1 MNERTLRV
9 LEYNK
14 ILELLAE
21 QAVSRAAKQLAR
33 DLEPSDSVYD
43 IREMLS
49 ETSEAVS
56 VIVQKGT
63 IPIGGIND
71 ILPALKF
78 AVKGGTLSPK

>member
-21 QAVSRAAKQLAR
+21 QAVSRAAKRLAL
-33 DLEPSDSVYD
+33 DLQPSDSIYD

-49 ETSEAVS
+49 
-56 VIVQKGT
+56 
-63 IPIGGIND
+63 
-71 ILPALKF
+71 
-78 AVKGGTLSPK
+78 